1 MRTRRDFPD
10 SVPGRLPAVAF
21 LAALAVLCAGL
32 WGPGD
37 AGASDYLAIG
47 PSGAVS
53 TPPFGAGERLTF
65 EIKYGFVSAGTAVM
79 GIPDIVRE
87 RGYPCYHIV
96 SVAESNPVFSMFF
109 TVRDVAESYLDVRR
123 LVPLRFEKRL
133 HEGDFRAEDIVLF
146 DRDRNVALYPKK
158 GQVVPLAYDAQ
169 DILSSLYYVRM
180 MDLRVGTSM
189 YIENHADKKNYP
201 LEIRVLKE
209 ERVSVPAGDFDCIV
223 VEPVMRA
230 SGLFRHKGTLTV
242 WLTKDPSH
250 IPVLMKSKVA
260 IGSVAAVLTKLER
273 GAGQRAPH

>member
-1 MRTRRDFPD
+1 MRARCGVRGG
-10 SVPGRLPAVAF
+10 VNGRF
-21 LAALAVLCAGL
+21 AALALLGAIAVLCVGL
-32 WGPGD
+32 RGPGG
-37 AGASDYLAIG
+37 ARASDYLAIG
-47 PSGAVS
+47 PSGAVAS
-53 TPPFGAGERLTF
+53 PPFGAGERLTF

-96 SVAESNPVFSMFF
+96 SVAESNPVFAMFF

-123 LVPLRFEKRL
+123 LVPLRYEKHLR
-133 HEGDFRAEDIVLF
+133 EGDFRADDVVLF
-146 DRDRNVALYPKK
+146 DRDVSVAFYPRK

-180 MDLRVGTSM
+180 MDLKVGTPV

-223 VEPVMRA
+223 VEPVMRTT
-230 SGLFRHKGTLTV
+230 GLFRHKGTLTV
-242 WLTKDPSH
+242 WLTRDPSH

-260 IGSVAAVLTKLER
+260 IGSVSAVLTRLER
-273 GAGQRAPH
+273 GVAQRDPR

>member
-1 MRTRRDFPD
+1 MGRADPSHRAPFGD
-10 SVPGRLPAVAF
+10 SSSS
-21 LAALAVLCAGL
+21 AALSVLCVTWRGARSA
-32 WGPGD
+32 P
-37 AGASDYLAIG
+37 ASDYRAIG

-53 TPPFGAGERLTF
+53 SPPFGAGERLSF
-65 EIKYGFVSAGTAVM
+65 EVKYGFVSAGTAVM
-79 GIPDIVRE
+79 GISEIVRE

-96 SVAESNPVFSMFF
+96 SVAESNPFFSAFF

-123 LVPLRFEKRL
+123 LVPLRFEKHIR
-133 HEGDFRAEDIVLF
+133 EGDFRADDVVLF
-146 DRDRNVALYPKK
+146 DRDRQVALYPKK

-180 MDLRVGTSM
+180 MDLKVGRPM

-223 VEPVMRA
+223 VEPVMRTT
-230 SGLFRHKGTLTV
+230 GLFRHKGTLTV

-260 IGSVAAVLTKLER
+260 IGSVSAVLTKLER
-273 GAGQRAPH
+273 AAGHRGSP

>member
-1 MRTRRDFPD
+1 MRTRCGLPDGVSSRFP
-10 SVPGRLPAVAF
+10 VFAF

-32 WGPGD
+32 LDHRG

-47 PSGAVS
+47 PSGAVAS
-53 TPPFGAGERLTF
+53 PPFGVGERLTF

-79 GIPDIVRE
+79 GIPGIVRE

-123 LVPLRFEKRL
+123 LVPLRFEKHL

-146 DRDRNVALYPKK
+146 DRDRHVALYPKK

-180 MDLRVGTSM
+180 MDLKVGKSM

-209 ERVSVPAGDFDCIV
+209 EHVSVPAGDFDCIV
-223 VEPVMRA
+223 VEPVLRTT
-230 SGLFRHKGTLTV
+230 GLFRHKGTLTV

-260 IGSVAAVLTKLER
+260 IGSVSAVLTKLER
-273 GAGQRAPH
+273 GAGQRGAR